1 MNTDS
6 VATPGTPSV
15 CAESYAFEA
24 HRTTAVSSITS
35 QVERYLDPVLV
46 SLVATIA
53 CIAVGYRWNA
63 AYPRG
68 DGGLFYAVVREV
80 LASGFH
86 FPSIVHFNGFAIPFA
101 YSPGAFFGCAL
112 IAKIF
117 GLPIAMAMNVWVGV
131 WTLLYAVAGVWCARR
146 FGLGRYPSIVAAAV
160 MVALPQELEWLGFG
174 GGITRA
180 PGFAMCVLAIGECWN
195 ALGTQKRRDAIVAG
209 VCAGAIGLF
218 HMEFAFLAAVSLVV
232 LCLYRRP
239 RIDVL
244 VIVGLSAIVVT
255 SPWLAALVKHPAAAH
270 HALQTASLQRGSGN
284 LASFL
289 AFFGLNPASVTMAS
303 NAGALAIV
311 GVALAAARRETLW
324 AVWVIALFAVDQRA
338 AFQVAHLPVALALG
352 SLASQLKTVPGHR
365 MVNAGIGLAI
375 VGLLCASVDRAT
387 KAYRISDAAVADIQT
402 IGRTLPKHGTVL
414 VMPSI
419 PAGSMNAFAADQTFE
434 WFPAFAPQRSLLT
447 YVGLEW
453 VDRNLFNRMWRQH
466 LKMINMC
473 IEKGSGAPCILS
485 VIRNADLSRAP
496 MYVYVPKRA
505 SGKLLIAAMEAD
517 SRFGRVLSLA
527 TADVFSVGR
536 GYVSRR

>member
-1 MNTDS
+1 MSS
-6 VATPGTPSV
+6 VAERMHVGRV
-15 CAESYAFEA
+15 AAR
-24 HRTTAVSSITS
+24 RTSAVGIAA
-35 QVERYLDPVLV
+35 QLERYLDPVLV
-46 SLVATIA
+46 ALVAAIA
-53 CIAVGYRWNA
+53 CLAVGYRWNA
-63 AYPRG
+63 GYPRG
-68 DGGLFYAVVREV
+68 DGGLFHEVVRQV
-80 LASGFH
+80 VASGFR
-86 FPSIVHFNGFAIPFA
+86 FPAIVHFNGFAIPFA

-112 IAKIF
+112 LVQIF
-117 GLPIAMAMNVWVGV
+117 GLPIAAAMNVWVGV
-131 WTLLYAVAGVWCARR
+131 WTVLYAVAGVWCARR

-180 PGFAMCVLAIGECWN
+180 PGFALYVLAIGECWN
-195 ALGTQKRRDAIVAG
+195 ALGTRKRRDAIVAG
-209 VCAGAIGLF
+209 ACAGAIGLF
-218 HMEFAFLAAVSLVV
+218 HMEFAFLAAVTFVV
-232 LCLYRRP
+232 LCVYRRP

-244 VIVGLSAIVVT
+244 AVVGLSAIVVT

-270 HALQTASLQRGSGN
+270 HAFQTASLQRGSGN

-303 NAGALAIV
+303 NAGTLAII
-311 GVALAAARRETLW
+311 GIALAAARRETLW

-352 SLASQLKTVPGHR
+352 SLASQIKTVSAHR
-365 MVNAGIGLAI
+365 MVNVGVGLAI
-375 VGLLCASVDRAT
+375 LGLLCASVDRAT
-387 KAYRISDAAVADIQT
+387 KASRISEAAVADIKT
-402 IGRTLPKHGTVL
+402 IGRTLPKDGTVL

-434 WFPAFAPQRSLLT
+434 WFPAFAPQRSLLS

-453 VDRNLFNRMWRQH
+453 VDRDLFNRMWRQH

-473 IEKGSGAPCILS
+473 IEKGAGAPCILS

-496 MYVYVPKRA
+496 MYVYVAKRT

-517 SRFGRVLSLA
+517 SRFARVLDLS
-527 TADVFSVGR
+527 TAEVFSVDR
-536 GYVSRR
+536 GSVARR